1 MLIYDSEKSK
11 QVEIWKQFCNNRCEF
26 FFNNFPEFYE
36 YSRKSTPQKTIEKFY
51 LKGDVH
57 FNAAG
62 HSIIANNFIKNFKN

>member
-1 MLIYDSEKSK
+1 MNIAEK
-11 QVEIWKQFCNNRCEF
+11 VL
-26 FFNNFPEFYE
+26 
-36 YSRKSTPQKTIEKFY
+36 PQKTIEKFY